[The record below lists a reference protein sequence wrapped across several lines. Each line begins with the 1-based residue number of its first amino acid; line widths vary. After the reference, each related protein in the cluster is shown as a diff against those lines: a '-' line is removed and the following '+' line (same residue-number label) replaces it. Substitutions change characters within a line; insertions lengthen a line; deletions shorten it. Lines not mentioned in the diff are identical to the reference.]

1 MQVVKHNPFRELDD
15 MLDRFNRVFH
25 RPVARRYEGDSDMAA
40 VEWTPSANI
49 SETKKE
55 YLIKAD
61 LPEVKKEDVEVTVDQ
76 GLITIKGERRL
87 ENEEKDET
95 HHRVESFFGSFSRT
109 FSLPDD
115 ADDSG
120 IEADSK
126 DGVLRV
132 RIPKTEVSKGK
143 PVQISVR

>member
-1 MQVVKHNPFRELDD
+1 MQVVKRNSFRELDD
-15 MLDRFNRVFH
+15 LVDRFNRVFH
-25 RPVARRYEGDSDMAA
+25 RPLAQRYDREPDMAA

-76 GLITIKGERRL
+76 GLITIKGERKI
-87 ENEEKDET
+87 ETEDKDET
-95 HHRVESFFGSFSRT
+95 HHRIESFFGSFSRS

-115 ADDSG
+115 ADESA
-120 IEADSK
+120 IEADSR

-132 RIPKTEVSKGK
+132 RIPKTKSAKGK

>member
-1 MQVVKHNPFRELDD
+1 MQVVKRNPFRELDD
-15 MLDRFNRVFH
+15 LVDRFNRVFH
-25 RPVARRYEGDSDMAA
+25 RPLAQRYDREADMAA

-87 ENEEKDET
+87 ETEEEDET
-95 HHRVESFFGSFSRT
+95 HHRVESFFGSFSRS

-115 ADDSG
+115 ADEAG

-132 RIPKTEVSKGK
+132 RIPKTKSPKGK